1 MKFCDKILAFRKE
14 KGLSQEEL
22 GNILSVS
29 RQTVS
34 KWELGQT
41 YPETDKLILIS
52 RHFNVSIDDILK
64 DTDEMNSVYEKKTT
78 DSVKIDYRKSIISI
92 FLIVVGVI
100 GIIILGVNSASN
112 PHTFCSDYC
121 YDGFFG
127 YIYGNKLQLIFYLC
141 YAIIVLGSGLL
152 SLEIKNEIY
161 KKIVL
166 VGIIGLS
173 FLLFLTLPITNRV
186 PIYTSDNY
194 EQIID

>member
-22 GNILSVS
+22 GNILNVS

-52 RHFNVSIDDILK
+52 KHFNVSIDDILK
-64 DTDEMNSVYEKKTT
+64 DTDEMNSVYEKTT
-78 DSVKIDYRKSIISI
+78 DSVKIDYRRSIISI
-92 FLIVVGVI
+92 FLIVIGII

-141 YAIIVLGSGLL
+141 YAIIVLGSVLL

-194 EQIID
+194 EQNID